1 MYDSDS
7 DSDSDSVDSN
17 AKTINEVTVKDQ
29 LTGIDAQL
37 SSLNTEIDRRISNNE
52 NLEELSEIL
61 TNHKGSLNKIINDVI
76 VISNPKGYI
85 AQKTKF
91 DDSFAVDI

>member
-1 MYDSDS
+1 M
-7 DSDSDSVDSN
+7 
-17 AKTINEVTVKDQ
+17 
-29 LTGIDAQL
+29 
-37 SSLNTEIDRRISNNE
+37 
-52 NLEELSEIL
+52 
-61 TNHKGSLNKIINDVI
+61 INDVI

>member
-1 MYDSDS
+1 MKNVKSGEVAILLTHHKPIKDSEKIDMATQAYES
-7 DSDSDSVDSN
+7 DLKD
-17 AKTINEVTVKDQ
+17 IIVKEPFK
-29 LTGIDAQL
+29 LACFGHTHV
-37 SSLNTEIDRRISNNE
+37 RY
-52 NLEELSEIL
+52 
-61 TNHKGSLNKIINDVI
+61 NKIINNVI